1 MDGGGAR
8 YKHLNLLRCPRCGG
22 QIVVGQLE
30 VEDETGREAVFLFD
44 CENGDFS
51 ASATEETLNTIMTE
65 IVVARLGKSSSS

>member
-8 YKHLNLLRCPRCGG
+8 YKLPLRCPWCGG
-22 QIVVGQLE
+22 QVTLGRLE
-30 VEDETGREAVFLFD
+30 VEDETGRETVFLFD

-65 IVVARLGKSSSS
+65 IVLAHLGKPQSG